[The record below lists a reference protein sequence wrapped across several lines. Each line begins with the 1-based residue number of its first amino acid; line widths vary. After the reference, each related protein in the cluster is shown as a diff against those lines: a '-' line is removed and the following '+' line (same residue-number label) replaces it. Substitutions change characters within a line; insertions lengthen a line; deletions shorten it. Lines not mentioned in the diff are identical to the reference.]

1 MEILKLLKLPDLVT
15 LASALLGFFAVIVA
29 GADHATASVLILL
42 AVVGDGLDGFLA
54 RRLEHSSIG
63 EHLDSLADLVSFGV
77 APSVIAY
84 VLLSGRV
91 SIYIMLPVLCFYL
104 ACGILRLAR
113 YGALS
118 QTQKEDFNGLPITAG
133 GMCVALFVIAG
144 EILPLSLYLL
154 PLMLLLALIMVS
166 DIDYPKLGNR
176 KILMPMGF
184 LTALTVLVYFV
195 GMIIKAVQVY
205 AFFIGVCLLFL
216 MGVYLI
222 SPLIL
227 WLKKR

>member
-1 MEILKLLKLPDLVT
+1 MTILKLLKPPDLVT
-15 LASALLGFFAVIVA
+15 LASALLGFFAVLEA
-29 GADHATASVLILL
+29 GVNHVTASVLILL
-42 AVVGDGLDGFLA
+42 AVVADGLDGFLA

-63 EHLDSLADLVSFGV
+63 EHLDSLADLISFGV
-77 APSVIAY
+77 APSVIVY
-84 VLLSGRV
+84 VLLSGRIPFYV
-91 SIYIMLPVLCFYL
+91 ILPVLCFYL

-133 GMCVALFVIAG
+133 GMSIALFVIAG
-144 EILPLSLYLL
+144 EILPLPLYLL
-154 PLMLLLALIMVS
+154 PLMLLLALLMISSVE
-166 DIDYPKLGNR
+166 YPKLSNR

-184 LTALTVLVYFV
+184 LTALSVLVYFV

-216 MGVYLI
+216 MGVYLV

-227 WLKKR
+227 RLKK